1 MSDANVNEAYCHDRL
16 VDGLKLASDSAVG
29 LGNGNRNT
37 SEVVLHSK
45 FIQGLRQAEN
55 AARMIAHSRGDRGGY
70 AWLKL
75 ASKLGTML
83 EASSKAVG
91 LSALNSA
98 VGFKNNPR
106 GVLWVMLGEGL
117 KVIASDCLHATQ
129 QKTDK
134 ALVLGGMEYV
144 N

>member
-1 MSDANVNEAYCHDRL
+1 MSDGNVSETYVYDRL
-16 VDGLKLASDSAVG
+16 VDGLKLAADSAVG
-29 LGNGNRNT
+29 LGHGNRNM
-37 SEVVLHSK
+37 SEVALHSK
-45 FIQGLRQAEN
+45 FIQGMRNAEN
-55 AARMIAHSRGDRGGY
+55 AARMIAHSRGEKGGY

-75 ASKLGTML
+75 ASKLGNML
-83 EASSKAVG
+83 ETSNKAAGQSVLNTAVG
-91 LSALNSA
+91 E
-98 VGFKNNPR
+98 KDKRR

-134 ALVLGGMEYV
+134 ALVLGGMEYL